1 MQSFKLLKQ
10 LFPFIQMR
18 WKLTGIAYFCLLLG
32 LSAVLLQPLL
42 FSYLIDEV
50 LIAQKT
56 ALIQPL
62 LLAFIGL
69 TVVSVSATL
78 IRSVLFR
85 YLCIENILDLR
96 KVLTKHIRSISI
108 YKIEKEGAGK
118 YSALLG
124 MDTSLMGTFVNHVL
138 VEMLSRIFMAAA
150 ALTMLFVLNWK
161 LAVMTAAC
169 IPLLLSIPHLLRK
182 PMLLYSRH
190 VRSHNEQIGT
200 YLIESIEGSKEI
212 RAFGLEQWEERRN
225 EEMYK
230 GLVRSSTRESM
241 MQALSGQLSILPI
254 SLILVLMYWIGSGQV
269 LQETMSI
276 GVLVAAVTYLQ
287 SALNPVKDM
296 NQYFGDIQKT
306 EVALQRIVSFLQSPK
321 EEAAR
326 EERAAYDA
334 ASAASIMERLAIDE
348 TPAVV
353 CANLHAVYERVSV
366 LKNVSFTVMKGQTAA
381 FVGRSGSGKSTLYK
395 ILMGFSPYQDGHIAI
410 NGISMK
416 ELRRQDLLSQ
426 VGIVFQEP
434 FLFRGS
440 LLENIRLG
448 KLDATDD
455 EIDEVIQRARLH
467 ELVSSL
473 PDGLHTQLDHKGFQ
487 LSGGQKQ
494 RISIARAMLQKSPLL
509 LLDEPTSAL
518 DQETER
524 EVLEAL
530 QELAKGKTTL
540 ISTHRLNTIRHA
552 DVIYMMN
559 NGVIVESGNHQQ
571 LMQLRGDYYEMVV
584 NGYSAE
590 NEERQ
595 SLEVGV

>member
-1 MQSFKLLKQ
+1 
-10 LFPFIQMR
+10 MR
-18 WKLTGIAYFCLLLG
+18 WKLTGIAYFCLLIG

-50 LIAQKT
+50 LIARNT
-56 ALIQPL
+56 VLIQPL
-62 LLAFIGL
+62 LLSFIGL

-161 LAVMTAAC
+161 LAFMTAAC

-212 RAFGLEQWEERRN
+212 RAFGLEPWEERRN

-296 NQYFGDIQKT
+296 NQYFGDIQRT
-306 EVALQRIVSFLQSPK
+306 EVALQRIVSFLRSPK

-326 EERAAYDA
+326 EDRATYAA
-334 ASAASIMERLAIDE
+334 ASAASIKERHAIDE
-348 TPAVV
+348 TPAIV
-353 CANLHAVYERVSV
+353 CSNLHAVYERVSV

-410 NGISMK
+410 NGISME
-416 ELRRQDLLSQ
+416 ELGRQDLLSQ
-426 VGIVFQEP
+426 IGIVFQEP

-448 KLDATDD
+448 KLAATDD
-455 EIDEVIQRARLH
+455 EIDEVIQRARLQ

-518 DQETER
+518 DQGTER

-595 SLEVGV
+595 SLEVGI